1 MAPVPRQIAL
11 LRGVNVGG
19 NKKVPMARL
28 REVMEELGFKD
39 VQTYV
44 QSGNVVFS
52 GPKRSEKHLESAL
65 EQAFGFPV
73 PVVLRTR
80 DELAKVVR
88 ANPFR
93 KVAKDPAKYIVVFCA
108 EKAKVGLKA
117 ADYAPE
123 QFTVRGS
130 EVYLWLPSG
139 MAGSELAKLLAAKPI
154 GTKSTARNWRTVEKL
169 LALADGG

>member
-1 MAPVPRQIAL
+1 VPRQIAL

-28 REVMEELGFKD
+28 RELMEELGYSD

-52 GPKRSEKHLESAL
+52 GRQRSEKHLESAL
-65 EQAFGFPV
+65 EQTFGFPV

-88 ANPFR
+88 ANPFGR
-93 KVAKDPAKYIVVFCA
+93 VATDPSKYVVVFCA
-108 EKAKVGLKA
+108 EKAKVALEA
-117 ADYAPE
+117 ADFAPE
-123 QFTVRGS
+123 QFAVEGT
-130 EVYLWLPSG
+130 EIYLWLPAG

-154 GTKSTARNWRTVEKL
+154 GTKSTARNWRTVETL
-169 LALADGG
+169 LVLADGA

>member
-1 MAPVPRQIAL
+1 MPRQIAL

-28 REVMEELGFKD
+28 RELMEELGYKD

-52 GPKRSEKHLESAL
+52 GPTRSEKHLESAL
-65 EQAFGFPV
+65 EKAFRFSV

-80 DELAKVVR
+80 DQLAKVVR

-93 KVAKDPAKYIVVFCA
+93 KVATDPAKYIVVFCA
-108 EKAKVGLKA
+108 EKAKVALKA
-117 ADYAPE
+117 ADFAPE

-130 EVYLWLPSG
+130 EVYLWLPAG

-169 LALADGG
+169 LALADGDA